1 MGCQIKDRYLI
12 NSIIR
17 ACNVLECLS
26 NDKGLLKTS
35 DLAVRLRLDRSAL
48 YRILL
53 SLEKGGFVEK
63 DEKTGGYAVGI
74 AAFEIGNA
82 YLRRMDLIQ
91 ISKPVMMDLSLRV
104 QEAVHIGVLSDAEIV
119 FVDKVDSPRSVG
131 IICKIGQRAP
141 VYCTALGK
149 VLLANRPEDEVARIA
164 QAIQLKPFNKQTIT
178 SRKKFMEE
186 LKRVRTQGYAF
197 DHSEHEE
204 DAECIGAPIMDHL
217 GHVIAAI
224 SISGPQRKIGTP
236 QEQQFINWVVE
247 AASLIS
253 SKMGYSKGPF
263 KVKKSNGEENGN
275 G

>member
-26 NDKGLLKTS
+26 NDKGRLKTS

-53 SLEKGGFVEK
+53 SLEKCGFVEK
-63 DEKTGGYAVGI
+63 DEKTGGYTVGI
-74 AAFEIGNA
+74 AAFEVGNA
-82 YLRRMDLIQ
+82 YLRRMDFIQ
-91 ISKPVMMDLSLRV
+91 ISKPVMLDLSLRV
-104 QEAVHIGVLSDAEIV
+104 QEAVHLAVLSDTEIV

-131 IICKIGQRAP
+131 MMCKIGQRAP

-149 VLLANRPEDEVARIA
+149 VLLANRPADEVARIT

-224 SISGPQRKIGTP
+224 SISGPQKKIGTP
-236 QEQQFINWVVE
+236 QERQFINGVVE

-253 SKMGYSKGPF
+253 SKLGYLK
-263 KVKKSNGEENGN
+263 
-275 G
+275 

>member
-26 NDKGLLKTS
+26 DNKDGLKTS
-35 DLAVRLRLDRSAL
+35 DLAARLRLDRSTI

-53 SLEKGGFVEK
+53 SLEKCGLVEK
-63 DEKTGGYAVGI
+63 DEKTGVYTMGI

-82 YLRRMDLIQ
+82 YLRRMDFIQ
-91 ISKPVMMDLSLRV
+91 IAKPVMLDLSLRA
-104 QEAVHIGVLSDAEIV
+104 QEAVHLAVLSDREIV

-131 IICKIGQRAP
+131 MMCKIGQRAP

-149 VLLANRPEDEVARIA
+149 VLLADRPGNEVAGIVK
-164 QAIQLKPFNKQTIT
+164 AIELKPFNEQTIT
-178 SRKKFMEE
+178 SKKKFLEE

-197 DHSEHEE
+197 DHSEHED
-204 DAECIGAPIMDHL
+204 DAECIGAPIRDHL
-217 GHVIAAI
+217 GQVIAAI
-224 SISGPQRKIGTP
+224 SISGPQKKIGTP
-236 QEQQFINWVVE
+236 QERQFINWVVD

-253 SKMGYSKGPF
+253 SKMGFLK
-263 KVKKSNGEENGN
+263 
-275 G
+275 